1 MENIETLTLLNDFM
15 FGAVMRDPEKC
26 RKLLECILGVRIK
39 KIEYIEN
46 QKVVD
51 YLKVDA
57 KGVRLDVY
65 VEDDENTVYDIEMQA
80 TSKKELPKRM
90 RYYQGMIDINTLQKS
105 KKYSKLKKS
114 YVIFICDFD
123 LYGKGRH
130 IYTFENRCIEDNSI
144 AFGDEATK
152 IVLSTKGI
160 VDDVNEELKGVLH
173 YIGGEEPTT
182 EFAKELDEAV
192 KKVKSSEE
200 WRREYMTLM
209 MRDMEN
215 QTYGEAIHL
224 VSQIRTKLNKGK
236 NVIQIAEEVE
246 EEATYVE
253 KIVSII
259 EEHPDWTDKE
269 IASELVE
276 E

>member
-160 VDDVNEELKGVLH
+160 VDDVNEELKGVLR

-200 WRREYMTLM
+200 WRREYMTLL
-209 MRDMEN
+209 MRDNEMQQLGVMIERVN
-215 QTYGEAIHL
+215 L
-224 VSQIRTKLNKGK
+224 IRRKNDPMWKNEFIEEFGK
-236 NVIQIAEEVE
+236 DFVDDVIRL
-246 EEATYVE
+246 
-253 KIVSII
+253 I